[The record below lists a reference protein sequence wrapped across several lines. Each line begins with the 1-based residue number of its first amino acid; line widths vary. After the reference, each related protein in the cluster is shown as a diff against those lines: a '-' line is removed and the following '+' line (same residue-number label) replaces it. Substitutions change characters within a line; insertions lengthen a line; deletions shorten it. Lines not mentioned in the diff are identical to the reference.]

1 MKRIHYRDGLARA
14 ISVALAGAVA
24 SLATTVAAGQ
34 EPSETETLEEIN
46 VLAQRI
52 NARERTELA
61 EPVLTYSEEYFQRFE
76 PLSVGEMLK
85 RVPGVT
91 FADDIGEYAAPSLRG
106 IGSEYTQVLINGRRI
121 SGSGND
127 GTVLVDRI
135 PAELIERV
143 EIIRSPTSDMDSQ
156 GIGGTLNI
164 ILKEGAEFNGGIY
177 RLGAYHI
184 DGETRPSAF
193 VSYGNTSETV
203 QWGTSVNYQERF
215 NRKDVFAVGRA
226 LDGEGNAEP
235 AFETAIE
242 PDERDTRD
250 VAWTGDLAFKFEGGQ
265 ELSLNAF
272 FVDTDRVEH
281 EFERAF
287 EAEDDDGDLDTS
299 AEQTNQTDAFRERN
313 WMVAATFTAPTES
326 GNEWELSASYDQTE
340 SDAKETNYVVGL
352 DDFDFASVGIT
363 SVDDIIPFVSTRSD
377 VEINEAFRANSTQ
390 FGHEIDVFEN
400 IDSIE
405 NETAEDSEAKAG
417 GEYKWAFAS
426 SELSVGLQYVLKQ
439 RDYDFNVQELDDGAL
454 VTLDELYSV
463 FNVDDERLNGYI
475 QWGLDIGDSTKLELG
490 VRGEQT
496 KMEITSTVTDPVAE
510 AAGALATLGLNI
522 NGNEIAVENDY
533 TEVNPT
539 AHIKWNATDALQL
552 RLSAA
557 RTVRRPSFDELNPT
571 LLLDEDESIL
581 GNPTLEQ
588 ETALG
593 LDGGFDLTLN
603 ARDAVL
609 GVNAFYREIENKIEL
624 NGVGDEVNA
633 IFQEQIDEEI
643 EATQYVNN
651 PNKGEIYGI
660 EFDLSYPLAFLN
672 APNFHVFANYTLIES
687 EIRDANANF
696 AVDRRF
702 SMQPDYVY
710 NFGFDHLIEAWAFTW
725 GMSYQKRGPAEE
737 WIDSGAE
744 TKEVADVTFEGNLEI
759 FVEKTIADRFVVRLA
774 AQNLLDAQRDDVTRI
789 YESMEQYNA
798 RTPVTSELDREESD
812 PWVILTF
819 RSTF

>member
-1 MKRIHYRDGLARA
+1 MKRMHYRNGLARA
-14 ISVALAGAVA
+14 ISVALAGAA
-24 SLATTVAAGQ
+24 STATTIATAQ
-34 EPSETETLEEIN
+34 EPLETQMLEEIE
-46 VLAQRI
+46 VLAQRV

-127 GTVLVDRI
+127 NTVLVDRI

-193 VSYGNTSETV
+193 VSYGHTNDAV

-215 NRKDVFAVGRA
+215 NRKEVFAVGRA
-226 LDGEGNAEP
+226 MDGEGNPEP

-250 VAWTGDLAFKFEGGQ
+250 IAWTGDLAFKFGGGQ
-265 ELSLNAF
+265 ELSFNAM

-287 EAEDDDGDLDTS
+287 EAEDDDGELDTS

-313 WMVAATFTAPTES
+313 WMMAMTFTAPTEG
-326 GNEWELSASYDQTE
+326 GNEWELSASYDSTD
-340 SDAKETNYVVGL
+340 SDAKETNYVVDL
-352 DDFDFASVGIT
+352 EDFDFASVGIT
-363 SVDDIIPFVSTRSD
+363 SVDDIVPFLSTHND
-377 VEINEAFRANSTQ
+377 VQLNDAFRANSTQ

-405 NETAEDSEAKAG
+405 NEVAKDSEAKAG
-417 GEYKWAFAS
+417 GKYKWKFDS
-426 SELSVGLQYVLKQ
+426 SELSIGLEYVLKQ
-439 RDYDFNVQELDDGAL
+439 RDYDFNVQEPDEGVLVVLDD
-454 VTLDELYSV
+454 LYSV
-463 FNVDDERLNGYI
+463 FDVDDERINGYI
-475 QWGLDIGDSTKLELG
+475 QWGFDIGDKTKLELG
-490 VRGEQT
+490 VRGEHT
-496 KMEITSTVTDPVAE
+496 KIEIASTVTDPVAE
-510 AAGALATLGLNI
+510 AASALATLGLNI
-522 NGNEIAVENDY
+522 DGNQVAVENDY

-557 RTVRRPSFDELNPT
+557 RTIRRPSFNELNPT
-571 LLLDEDESIL
+571 LLLDEDESVL

-588 ETALG
+588 ETAIG

-603 ARDAVL
+603 ATDAVL

-624 NGVGDEVNA
+624 NGVGDVVNA

-651 PNKGEIYGI
+651 PNKGEIYGV

-687 EIRDANANF
+687 EIRDANVNF
-696 AVDRRF
+696 PVDRRF

-710 NFGFDHLIEAWAFTW
+710 NFGFDHLIESWAFTW
-725 GMSYQKRGPAEE
+725 GVSYQKRGPAEE
-737 WIDSGAE
+737 WVDSGAE
-744 TKEVADVTFEGNLEI
+744 TKEVADVTFEGNLELFI
-759 FVEKTIADRFVVRLA
+759 EKTLADRFVVRLA
-774 AQNLLDAQRDDVTRI
+774 AQNLLDAKRDDVTRI
-789 YESMEQYNA
+789 YESIDQYNA

>member
-1 MKRIHYRDGLARA
+1 MNRFLCRDALARA
-14 ISVALAGAVA
+14 VSLILAA
-24 SLATTVAAGQ
+24 SAAQ
-34 EPSETETLEEIN
+34 AAEDRPAALEEIE
-46 VLAQRI
+46 VLAKRI

-61 EPVLTYSEEYFQRFE
+61 EPVLTYSEEFFQRFE

-127 GTVLVDRI
+127 NTVLVDRI
-135 PAELIERV
+135 PAELVERI

-177 RLGAYHI
+177 RLGGYYI

-193 VSYGNTSETV
+193 VSYGHTTDRI

-215 NRKDVFAVGRA
+215 NRKQVFAVERQ
-226 LDGEGNAEP
+226 LDGEGGAEP
-235 AFETAIE
+235 AFQTTIE

-250 VAWTGDLAFKFEGGQ
+250 IAWTGDLAFKFDGGQ
-265 ELSLNAF
+265 ELAFNAF

-287 EAEDDDGDLDTS
+287 EAEDDDGELDTS
-299 AEQTNQTDAFRERN
+299 AEQTNQRDAFKERN
-313 WMVAATFTAPTES
+313 WMIALTFTAPTAA
-326 GNEWELSASYDQTE
+326 GHEWELSASYDRTKGENKE
-340 SDAKETNYVVGL
+340 SNWVVDL
-352 DDFDFASVGIT
+352 DEFDFASVGINT
-363 SVDDIIPFVSTRSD
+363 TDDILPFVTSRND
-377 VEINEAFRANSTQ
+377 VELNNEFRGLTSQ
-390 FGHEIDVFEN
+390 RGHEIDVLDN

-405 NETAEDSEAKAG
+405 NERIEDSETKAG
-417 GEYKWAFAS
+417 AKYKWKFPS
-426 SELSVGLQYVLKQ
+426 STLSVGLDYVLKK
-439 RDYDFNVQELDDGAL
+439 RDYDFNVEELDDGEL
-454 VTLDELYSV
+454 VVLDELFSA
-463 FNVDDERLNGYI
+463 FDADDERISAYV
-475 QWGLDIGDSTKLELG
+475 QWGLDVGDNKKLELG

-496 KMEITSTVTDPVAE
+496 NLEITSTVTDPVAE
-510 AAGALATLGLNI
+510 AAGALASLGLNV
-522 NGNEIAVENDY
+522 NGNQISVDNDY
-533 TEVNPT
+533 FELNPT
-539 AHIKWNATDALQL
+539 AHFRWDVTDSLQL

-571 LLLDEDESIL
+571 LVIDEDESIL
-581 GNPTLEQ
+581 GNPNLEQ

-603 ARDAVL
+603 AEDAIL
-609 GVNAFYREIENKIEL
+609 GVNAFYRRIADKIEL

-651 PNKGEIYGI
+651 PNEGTIYGV
-660 EFDLSYPLAFLN
+660 ELDLSYPLVILD
-672 APNFHVFANYTLIES
+672 APNFHVFANYTYIHS
-687 EIRDANANF
+687 EIRDANGNF
-696 AVDRRF
+696 PIDRRF
-702 SMQPDYVY
+702 SMQPDYIY
-710 NFGFDHLIEAWAFTW
+710 NVGFDHLIESWNLTW
-725 GMSYQKRGPAEE
+725 GTSYQKRGPAEE
-737 WIDSGAE
+737 WVDAGAQA
-744 TKEVADVTFEGNLEI
+744 KQIADVTFEGNLEVFI
-759 FVEKTIADRFVVRLA
+759 EKTFADRFVVRLA
-774 AQNLLDAQRDDVTRI
+774 AQNLLDAKRKDVTRT
-789 YESMEQYNA
+789 YESVEQYQA
-798 RTPVTSELDREESD
+798 RTPVTVELDQEESD

>member
-1 MKRIHYRDGLARA
+1 MKSVRYQNVLARA
-14 ISVALAGAVA
+14 VSLV
-24 SLATTVAAGQ
+24 LATAAAAPALTAE
-34 EPSETETLEEIN
+34 EPQALEEIE

-91 FADDIGEYAAPSLRG
+91 FSDDIGEYAAPSLRG

-127 GTVLVDRI
+127 NTVLVDRI
-135 PAELIERV
+135 PAELVERV

-177 RLGAYHI
+177 RLGGYHI

-193 VSYGNTSETV
+193 VSYGYTTDVV
-203 QWGTSVNYQERF
+203 QWGTSFNYQERF
-215 NRKDVFAVGRA
+215 NRKQVFAVGRA
-226 LDGEGNAEP
+226 LDGEGAAEP
-235 AFETAIE
+235 AFETTIE

-250 VAWTGDLAFKFEGGQ
+250 IAWTGDLAFKFEGGQ
-265 ELSLNAF
+265 ELAFNAL
-272 FVDTDRVEH
+272 FVDTDRVEN

-287 EAEDDDGDLDTS
+287 EAEDDDGELE
-299 AEQTNQTDAFRERN
+299 AEAQQTNQTDAFAERN
-313 WMVAATFTAPTES
+313 WMLAATFTSPTDAGHS
-326 GNEWELSASYDQTE
+326 WELSASYDHTE
-340 SDAKETNYVVGL
+340 GDNKESNYVVEME
-352 DDFDFASVGIT
+352 DFDFASVGLNEGAD
-363 SVDDIIPFVSTRSD
+363 VLPFLTTRND
-377 VEINEAFRANSTQ
+377 VQVNNEFRRTSTQ
-390 FGHEIDVFEN
+390 FGNEIDVFDN
-400 IDSIE
+400 IDAVE
-405 NETAEDSEAKAG
+405 NEAIEDSEGKVG
-417 GEYKWAFAS
+417 GKFKWKFDSAT
-426 SELSVGLQYVLKQ
+426 LSVGLEYQLKQ
-439 RDYDFNVQELDDGAL
+439 RDYDFNVEELDDGEL
-454 VTLDELYSV
+454 VVTDDLFSIFD
-463 FNVDDERLNGYI
+463 VDDERISGFI
-475 QWGLDIGDSTKLELG
+475 QWGVDVAAKTRVELG

-496 KMEITSTVTDPVAE
+496 NLEITSTVSDPVAD
-510 AAGALATLGLNI
+510 AASGLASLGLNV
-522 NGNEIAVENDY
+522 NGNQIAVDNDY
-533 TEVNPT
+533 FELNPT
-539 AHIKWNATDALQL
+539 AHIRWDATDALQL

-571 LLLDEDESIL
+571 LLLDDDESIL

-603 ARDAVL
+603 ADDAIL
-609 GVNAFYREIENKIEL
+609 GVNAFYRKIDNKIEL

-651 PNKGEIYGI
+651 PNKGTIYGV
-660 EFDLSYPLAFLN
+660 EFDVSYPLAVIN
-672 APNFHVFANYTLIES
+672 APNFHVFANYTYIHS
-687 EIRDANANF
+687 EIRDANSNF
-696 AVDRRF
+696 PVDRPF
-702 SMQPDYVY
+702 SLQPDYIY
-710 NFGFDHLIEAWAFTW
+710 NVGFDHLIESWGFTW
-725 GMSYQKRGPAEE
+725 GSSYQKRGPAEE
-737 WIDSGAE
+737 WLDSGAE
-744 TKEVADVTFEGNLEI
+744 TKEVADVTFEGNLEL
-759 FVEKTIADRFVVRLA
+759 FVEKTFADRFVVRLA
-774 AQNLLDAQRDDVTRI
+774 AQNLLDAKRKDVTRI
-789 YESMEQYNA
+789 YESIEQYDA
-798 RTPVTSELDREESD
+798 RTPVTSELDQEESD